1 MKEFAKMA
9 ETNLTHL
16 ITKGKHVLFFTA
28 TWCSDCRF
36 IKPAMPEIEAE
47 FPEYEF
53 IEIDRDQYI
62 DICEEWEIFGIPSFV
77 VIDNGREVGRF
88 VNKDR
93 KTKREISEFIHSLS

>member
-1 MKEFAKMA
+1 MKELAAM
-9 ETNLTHL
+9 TDTHLTHL
-16 ITKGKHVLFFTA
+16 ITEGKHVLFFTA

-47 FPEYEF
+47 FPEYDF
-53 IEIDRDQYI
+53 IEIDRDQFI

-77 VIDNGREVGRF
+77 VIDNGKEIGRF

-93 KTKREISEFIHSLS
+93 KTKREITGFIHSLN

>member
-1 MKEFAKMA
+1 
-9 ETNLTHL
+9 
-16 ITKGKHVLFFTA
+16 
-28 TWCSDCRF
+28 
-36 IKPAMPEIEAE
+36 MPEIEAE